1 VDRIDDDCAAPN
13 KRDQSGEEE
22 GDGEINTLAGYVWDN
37 NSSPQLAR
45 WEKMQIVLSCP
56 VWSCPFQALRK
67 TLCG

>member
-1 VDRIDDDCAAPN
+1 VDRIDDGCAAPN

-37 NSSPQLAR
+37 NSSTQLAR